1 MGICA
6 TPGPGTLWREGRLHG
21 RTPSRVAMLTLD
33 LPAHVDEARARLLLA
48 IALFQED
55 DLTVGRAAEVA
66 GLSYRAF
73 VDALAA
79 RGIPAFTLTFDESD
93 LDFLRRQAEAVQT

>member
-1 MGICA
+1 M
-6 TPGPGTLWREGRLHG
+6 PGTLWAGRRLD
-21 RTPSRVAMLTLD
+21 RRSFFPAAMLTLD

-55 DLTVGRAAEVA
+55 DFTVGRAAEVA

-79 RGIPAFTLTFDESD
+79 RGIAAFTLAFDESD
-93 LDFLRRQAEAVQT
+93 LDFLRRQAEAMQP